1 MVKNQEVV
9 VIAQNSYC
17 LIKHIV
23 EWNSKQKTQ
32 NLKSLIRKNNIL
44 KVVSLK
50 KKNLK
55 SCNQKEQW

>member
-23 EWNSKQKTQ
+23 EWNSK
-32 NLKSLIRKNNIL
+32 
-44 KVVSLK
+44 
-50 KKNLK
+50 
-55 SCNQKEQW
+55 